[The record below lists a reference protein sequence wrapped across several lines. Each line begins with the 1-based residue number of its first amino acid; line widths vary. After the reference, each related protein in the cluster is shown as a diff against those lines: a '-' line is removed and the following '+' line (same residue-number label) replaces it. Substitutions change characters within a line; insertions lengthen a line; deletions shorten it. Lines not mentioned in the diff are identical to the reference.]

1 VTLSEALYQAAQ
13 TLTTA
18 GIKDA
23 RLDAE
28 LLLGR
33 VLGRDRTWLFTHA
46 NDLLDRAFFGPFEE
60 LIARR
65 ARREPVQYILG
76 SQEFWGR
83 SFRVTP
89 AVLIPRPETELLVER
104 AAGILNAIDRP
115 TVIDLCT
122 GSGCIAVSLA
132 KELRSPRIFATDI
145 SESALEVARAN
156 AAAHACSNSIR
167 FLAGDL
173 FEPVA
178 ELDLRGRVDCI
189 TANPPYISSSDLRA
203 LQPEVR
209 DFEPEHALIA
219 GPAGTEIHA
228 RIIREAPFYLKSGA
242 TLMMEM
248 GIGQA
253 PDLIRMTAAAG
264 AYGQPEIVKDLAGI
278 DRVIILREKR

>member
-1 VTLSEALYQAAQ
+1 MTLAEALYQAAQ
-13 TLTTA
+13 TLTAA
-18 GIKDA
+18 GITDA

-46 NDLLDRAFFGPFEE
+46 NDLLDSALFGPFQE
-60 LIARR
+60 LIDRR
-65 ARREPVQYILG
+65 AKREPLQYILG
-76 SQEFWGR
+76 RQEFWGR
-83 SFRVTP
+83 SFRVNP
-89 AVLIPRPETELLVER
+89 AVLIPRPETELLVEK
-104 AAGILNAIDRP
+104 AAGILSAIDRP

-145 SESALEVARAN
+145 AEAALEIARAN
-156 AAAHACSNSIR
+156 AVAHACSNSIR

-173 FEPVA
+173 FDPVA
-178 ELDLRGRVDCI
+178 ELDLGGKVDCI
-189 TANPPYISSSDLRA
+189 TANPPYISSSDLRT

-219 GPAGTEIHA
+219 GPAGTEIHG
-228 RIIREAPFYLKSGA
+228 RIMREAPRYLKSGA
-242 TLMMEM
+242 LLVMEM

-253 PDLIRMTAAAG
+253 PDLAKMAAAAG
-264 AYGQPEIVKDLAGI
+264 VYAQPEIMKDLAGI
-278 DRVIILREKR
+278 DRVIILKRK

>member
-1 VTLSEALYQAAQ
+1 VTIAEALYRAAQ
-13 TLTTA
+13 TLATA
-18 GIKDA
+18 GITNA

-28 LLLGR
+28 LLLAR
-33 VLGRDRTWLFTHA
+33 LLGRDRTWLFTHA
-46 NDLLDRAFFGPFEE
+46 NDPLDAVCLRPFQE
-60 LIARR
+60 LIDRR
-65 ARREPVQYILG
+65 VKREPLQYILG

-83 SFRVTP
+83 AFRVTP

-104 AAGILNAIDRP
+104 AVEILRGTDRP

-132 KELRSPRIFATDI
+132 KELRAPTIFATDI
-145 SESALEVARAN
+145 SEQALDVARTN
-156 AAAHACSNSIR
+156 AAAHACSDRIR

-173 FEPVA
+173 FDPIA

-219 GPAGTEIHA
+219 GPAGTEFHR
-228 RIIREAPFYLKSGA
+228 RIIHEAPRYLRNRG

-253 PDLIRMTAAAG
+253 PDLIRMAAATG
-264 AYGQPEIVKDLAGI
+264 AYERPEIVKDLAGI
-278 DRVIILREKR
+278 DRVIAVRKK